1 MQPQDQVW
9 HSPLGSS
16 NRTQQQQQPIKKD
29 LSLTTTTLPVSPLQ
43 VSTNYKTVLSD
54 NFASR

>member
-16 NRTQQQQQPIKKD
+16 NRTQQQPIKKD

-43 VSTNYKTVLSD
+43 VSTNFKTCSFVGQL
-54 NFASR
+54 R

>member
-16 NRTQQQQQPIKKD
+16 NRTQQQQQLPIRQRSFFD
-29 LSLTTTTLPVSPLQ
+29 
-43 VSTNYKTVLSD
+43 NYYP
-54 NFASR
+54 AS